1 MTFKSPSVPSHLNPM
16 QWHQALAVSR
26 QTCARVFRDGGTPVE
41 ALASVGIS
49 GADDVNWEHVNWDR
63 AVDMIAEE
71 LCAHPMHI
79 AA

>member
-1 MTFKSPSVPSHLNPM
+1 MTFKNPSVPSHLNPM

-41 ALASVGIS
+41 ALASFGLTS
-49 GADDVNWEHVNWDR
+49 ADDVSWDK
-63 AVDMIAEE
+63 AVDMIGEE
-71 LCAHPMHI
+71 LCAHTMAR

>member
-41 ALASVGIS
+41 ALASFGLS
-49 GADDVNWEHVNWDR
+49 GSEDANWDK
-63 AVDMIAEE
+63 AVDLIAEE
-71 LCAHPMHI
+71 MCAHPMSK